1 VYVVCCLILTGCLDK
16 DFASGAYHG
25 QNDATSPTL
34 TVSNITVD
42 EGNEARL
49 KVSLSRTSFRAS
61 SRAVSFS
68 YSTQQDTAQ
77 EGVDFTKITGQ
88 LRFSANETEK
98 YILVKTMTDGT
109 YRPNDKKLY
118 VAFSNPTNV
127 ILSDIRAT
135 VSITNQVEP
144 ILTIHPEQDQLSV
157 DADAEVELRATLSRP
172 SVMPVTANCLI
183 KDISNSME
191 TVIEDAEMLFE
202 PGEIVKKIK
211 IPTEIKTVDQLKKTL
226 RIELSKPLNANLSD
240 SVIADVT
247 VKRPQKTLISP
258 APIIIPPEQQKASE
272 LEKTDESNKDQE
284 GPVQEPATEPTNE
297 DAAPSQPGQTT
308 PSDLSETTDKNL
320 DNKDQ
325 EGSVQEPATE
335 PTNEDAAPSQ
345 PEQTTPSDL
354 SETTD
359 KNLDNKDQEGSVQEP
374 ATEPTNE
381 DAAPSQPEQTTPS
394 DLSETTDKNLDNKDQ
409 EGPVQEPATEPTNE
423 DAAPSQPEQK
433 TPSGSDKT
441 EGEDGSDKGKDDD
454 SQQPDADPSHLLE
467 DIKIIVSYPNAQVNE
482 GRKVIVNVTL
492 DQKPEPQQQVIVEYQ
507 AVAVNDSAIA
517 GEDFKNTV
525 GQLIF
530 NADNYSQ
537 PQTVEVS
544 TYYNFANTEPKT
556 LKIVFS
562 KQASNTSSNQS
573 ISIIN
578 TQQPNTENTLNFKIK
593 EFDKI
598 KTFSFE
604 WAKDPNASY
613 YRLLEKLEGKNSYW
627 PVARIDDTNTS
638 SYEYTP
644 ALIAL
649 VGATYVLEACGSD
662 DQCVWSNQVKTKR
675 LINKGIGYFKASN
688 SGTSDHFGQS
698 VSLSADGKTL
708 AVGAWR
714 EASGYKGI
722 LSGTQIDSNDNNDPH
737 NKNTG
742 AVYIFSLK
750 DNGWAQQAYITPENV
765 GSKDYFGYSVSLSAN
780 GDTLAVGA
788 TGEDSHVSKRTK
800 LDDDTYI
807 ITGDNRDYSDL
818 SDEEK
823 NQYKNHGKNSGAVY
837 TFKRLDSEWQKS
849 HFIKPDSVEI
859 DANFG
864 SVVDLSADGKTLA
877 VGARDGGGDEKKHGT
892 AYIFSFKKTEWTQ
905 DQIFVG
911 KNKKENDN
919 FGFAVDLSGNGK
931 VLAVG
936 AYSEEDED
944 DINNNGGVAYIFRQ
958 NSNGTWPAGYER
970 RFVGQKQTGYFGHA
984 VGLNYQGDILA
995 IGARGAGDS
1004 SVYIYTHTH
1013 KNSTWEAYQQNPLYA
1028 ANGDLSDAFGASLSF
1043 SDDGTQL
1050 LVGASGESSG
1060 ASGVY
1065 SQQDPN
1071 IADKAS
1077 DNSLYAN
1084 GAVYL
1089 FILSNSTWQQKAYIK
1104 PARHQENISKG
1115 GANYYAEPEND
1126 FAEITGFDQQFGS
1139 SLSLSGDG
1147 RTLAIGAAQ
1156 EHSEFKGISSGKQDS
1171 QQTNDKFR
1179 SGAVYV
1185 Y

>member
-1 VYVVCCLILTGCLDK
+1 MKKLCMYVACCLVLAGC
-16 DFASGAYHG
+16 
-25 QNDATSPTL
+25 NDDRPSLIMSNTL
-34 TVSNITVD
+34 VN
-42 EGNEARL
+42 EGEVARVR
-49 KVSLSRTSFRAS
+49 VSLSKAS
-61 SRAVSFS
+61 YWPVSVN
-68 YSTQQDTAQ
+68 YSTRQDTAQ
-77 EGVDFTKITGQ
+77 EANDYTKTTGE
-88 LRFSANETEK
+88 LTFSSNETEK
-98 YILVKTMTDGT
+98 YILVRTMSTGT
-109 YRPNDKKLY
+109 YKPNAKKLH
-118 VAFSNPTNV
+118 VAFTNPTNV
-127 ILSDIRAT
+127 KLSTRNST
-135 VSITNQVEP
+135 VSIINQVRP
-144 ILTIHPEQDQLSV
+144 VITIDTDQLAV
-157 DADAEVELRATLSRP
+157 DADAEVALRAKLSRP
-172 SVMPVTANCLI
+172 SATPVTANCVI
-183 KDISNSME
+183 KDISDTE
-191 TVIEDAEMLFE
+191 ATVIEDAVMRFE
-202 PGEIVKKIK
+202 PGETLKQIK
-211 IPTEIKTVDQLKKTL
+211 IPTKIKNSSQLQKSL
-226 RIELSKPLNANLSD
+226 RIELSKPLHATMGDL
-240 SVIADVT
+240 VIANVT
-247 VKRPQKTLISP
+247 VKQPQQVIQAA
-258 APIIIPPEQQKASE
+258 APVSPEQAIKVIGD
-272 LEKTDESNKDQE
+272 DESADDKKEAIEVANGVKLKD
-284 GPVQEPATEPTNE
+284 GWNPATAPT
-297 DAAPSQPGQTT
+297 
-308 PSDLSETTDKNL
+308 
-320 DNKDQ
+320 DNKAITP
-325 EGSVQEPATE
+325 EPS
-335 PTNEDAAPSQ
+335 P
-345 PEQTTPSDL
+345 
-354 SETTD
+354 
-359 KNLDNKDQEGSVQEP
+359 K
-374 ATEPTNE
+374 
-381 DAAPSQPEQTTPS
+381 
-394 DLSETTDKNLDNKDQ
+394 
-409 EGPVQEPATEPTNE
+409 
-423 DAAPSQPEQK
+423 PEQK
-433 TPSGSDKT
+433 TPSDS
-441 EGEDGSDKGKDDD
+441 GETADKGEENNGQEESAQSPATESSDL
-454 SQQPDADPSHLLE
+454 PE
-467 DIKIIVSYPNAQVNE
+467 DITITVSYANNQVNQ
-482 GRKVIVNVTL
+482 GRNAKANVTL
-492 DQKPEPQQQVIVEYQ
+492 SHQPKLQEKVIVEYQ
-507 AVAVNDSAIA
+507 TVSDSALK

-638 SYEYTP
+638 NYEYTP

-877 VGARDGGGDEKKHGT
+877 VVARDGGGDEKKHGT